1 MLPVSKAFMDAFTKS
16 DLECELIESEREDQ
30 VHILVNGEAFGP
42 RFLVVRFPK
51 EGGYV
56 SAMLPFVEIPK
67 GKSHVAVTT
76 ANELHQTSHLVKF
89 WADKKKRTVWAIIHT
104 FVQEAEAVAMT
115 TDAVCSLMDYCNRV
129 YATFEKAFQI
139 N

>member
-1 MLPVSKAFMDAFTKS
+1 MLPVSQAFMDAFTKS

-30 VHILVNGEAFGP
+30 VHVLVNSEVFGP

-56 SAMLPFVEIPK
+56 SVMLPFVEIPK

-76 ANELHQTSHLVKF
+76 ANELHQTSRLVKF
-89 WADKKKRTVWAIIHT
+89 WADKKKRTVWAIATTLI
-104 FVQEAEAVAMT
+104 QEADAVAMT
-115 TDAVCSLMDYCNRV
+115 TDTVCFLMDYCNRV
-129 YATFEKAFQI
+129 YAAFEKAFQ
-139 N
+139 NN